1 MKTRLITIALA
12 AALSGAAAM
21 SASAGPMGGEGMA
34 RHGGPAYM
42 GRLFNRLDANHDG
55 VVTREEAAGA
65 PMPRFD
71 RMDAKADGK
80 VTAEEIDAAI
90 TKRLQKRVIRMR
102 YKLLGRL
109 DANGDGIV
117 GRDEFQAKRMAMF
130 KRADLNGDGKV
141 DKAEA
146 QALRKQ
152 ARRMKRRMMRRM
164 MRGGM
169 MRQRGMKHQR
179 GMMMHKRGMMRRG
192 MGAPDGG
199 E

>member
-12 AALSGAAAM
+12 TALSGAAAM
-21 SASAGPMGGEGMA
+21 SASADPSGEGMA

-71 RMDAKADGK
+71 GMDANGDGK

-102 YKLLGRL
+102 YRLLGRL

-141 DKAEA
+141 DANEA

-164 MRGGM
+164 MRGRM
-169 MRQRGMKHQR
+169 MRQRGMMR
-179 GMMMHKRGMMRRG
+179 GGMMRGG